1 MKQGRKFSQ
10 QLFRAYSVLISA
22 LLLMLFIGIFVVV
35 YNDQIRKEINAQQEF
50 VQKTQQQVDMSLQN
64 MDRIVS
70 GLLFNKDFM
79 QIMKTENMALS
90 YTKYSNE
97 ILDTFVSLDA
107 PLFLSHRIIA
117 FTPETYFTFT
127 KNVED
132 QTHILNAIKS
142 YEPYNSLIQANGDKV
157 ILPVHNDPFGVTDVP
172 VYSVARTVN
181 DGLNVYGVIEV
192 QNNYEQLESFC
203 SVDFQPGDCV
213 LFSEEGEVV
222 YPWKQSEDETFLNE
236 LYAVI
241 ADQPGRSGSF
251 QWENHQISYMAS
263 DYSEWITVIYSPLTN
278 MLPDWRL
285 GGFFLL
291 SFAVALFSLLGLVR
305 ILTNRLTAPLSK
317 LNRQINKI
325 SYENLSVRT
334 PNSYDIAEIENIN
347 RSFQAMLKQL
357 EIEIEQNAQ
366 ARANEERANYIA
378 LESLMNPHTIYN
390 TITMIESVC
399 YMNGDYEA
407 ADLCIAFSQM
417 LRYISDNTRST
428 YTVED
433 ELQHLNHYAILM
445 KKRYEGRLLVE
456 VSADPALLAEI
467 IPKFTLQPL
476 VENAIKHGMNR
487 NTTPFIVRVAIETA
501 ASGWRIRVTDNGKG
515 FAQEKIEEVY
525 ALFAYSDHSLQGN
538 KKDILNMKIDNMA
551 LNNIYIRWRIMKGSD
566 FRIRIDHLE
575 PSGCV
580 VELAVT
586 EGGELQHA
594 KDMSSRG

>member
-1 MKQGRKFSQ
+1 VEAPMKQGRKFSQ
-10 QLFRAYSVLISA
+10 QLFRAYSVLISI
-22 LLLMLFIGIFVVV
+22 LLLMLFIGIFLVV

-64 MDRIVS
+64 MDRIVN
-70 GLLFNKDFM
+70 GLLYNKSFM
-79 QIMKTENMALS
+79 QIMKTENMASS

-117 FTPETYFTFT
+117 FNPDTYFTFT

-142 YEPYNSLIQANGDKV
+142 YEPYNALIGANGDKV
-157 ILPVHNDPFGVTDVP
+157 ILPVHNDPFGIADVP

-181 DGLNVYGVIEV
+181 DGINVYGIVEV
-192 QNNYEQLESFC
+192 QNSYEQLEAFC
-203 SVDFQPGDCV
+203 SVDFGQGDCV
-213 LFSEEGEVV
+213 LLSDKGDVV
-222 YPWKQSEDETFLNE
+222 HPWKQAENETFLDG
-236 LYAVI
+236 LYAII
-241 ADQPGRSGSF
+241 ADKPERSGSF
-251 QWENHQISYMAS
+251 QWENHQISYMVS
-263 DYSEWITVIYSPLTN
+263 DYSHWITVIYSPLTN
-278 MLPDWRL
+278 IMPDWRL

-291 SFAVALFSLLGLVR
+291 SFAAALISMLGLIH
-305 ILTNRLTAPLSK
+305 ILTKRLTAPLTV

-325 SYENLSVRT
+325 SYDNLSVRT
-334 PNSYDIAEIENIN
+334 PHSYNIAEIDNIN
-347 RSFQAMLKQL
+347 RSFQAMLNHL

-378 LESLMNPHTIYN
+378 LQSLMNPHTIYN

-407 ADLCIAFSQM
+407 ADLCIAFSLM
-417 LRYISDNTRST
+417 LRYISDNTKSV

-456 VSADPALLAEI
+456 VSADAALLAEV

-487 NTTPFIVRVAIETA
+487 NCLPFIVRVVIETA
-501 ASGWRIRVTDNGKG
+501 DSGWRIRVTDNGNG
-515 FAQEKIEEVY
+515 FAQAKIDEVY
-525 ALFAYSDHSLQGN
+525 ALFAHSDNSLQGN
-538 KKDILNMKIDNMA
+538 KKEILNMKIDNMA
-551 LNNIYIRWRIMKGSD
+551 LNNIYIRWRIMKGSG
-566 FRIRIDHLE
+566 FHIRIENIE
-575 PSGCV
+575 PSGCF
-580 VELAVT
+580 VELAV
-586 EGGELQHA
+586 A
-594 KDMSSRG
+594 NPFP

>member
-1 MKQGRKFSQ
+1 MKRGSKFSQ
-10 QLFRAYSVLISA
+10 QLFRAYSVLISL
-22 LLLMLFIGIFVVV
+22 LLLMLFIGIFLVV
-35 YNDQIRKEINAQQEF
+35 YNDQIRKEISAQQEF
-50 VQKTQQQVDMSLQN
+50 VRKTQQQVDMSIQN
-64 MDRIVS
+64 MDRIVN

-79 QIMKTENMALS
+79 QIMKTENMSLS

-117 FTPETYFTFT
+117 FTQDTYFTFT
-127 KNVED
+127 KDVED

-142 YEPYNSLIQANGDKV
+142 YEPYNELIQANGDKV
-157 ILPVHNDPFGVTDVP
+157 ILPVHNDPFGIPDVP

-181 DGLNVYGVIEV
+181 DGINVYGIIEV

-213 LFSEEGEVV
+213 LLSDNGDVV
-222 YPWKQSEDETFLNE
+222 YPWNQAEDETFFSE

-241 ADQPGRSGSF
+241 ADKPEQSGSF
-251 QWENHQISYMAS
+251 QWENHQISYIVS
-263 DYSEWITVIYSPLTN
+263 DYSHWITIIYSPLSN
-278 MLPDWRL
+278 MLPDWKL
-285 GGFFLL
+285 GGIFLL
-291 SFAVALFSLLGLVR
+291 SFAAALFSMLGIIH
-305 ILTNRLTAPLSK
+305 ILTKRLTAPLSK
-317 LNRQINKI
+317 LNRQINSI

-334 PNSYDIAEIENIN
+334 NYSYNIAEIENIN

-378 LESLMNPHTIYN
+378 LQSLMNPHTIYN
-390 TITMIESVC
+390 TLTMIESVC

-407 ADLCIAFSQM
+407 ADLCIAFSLM
-417 LRYISDNTRST
+417 LRYISDNTKSI

-433 ELQHLNHYAILM
+433 ELQHLNHYAILI

-456 VSADPALLAEI
+456 VFADSALLAEI
-467 IPKFTLQPL
+467 IPKFTIQPL

-487 NTTPFIVRVAIETA
+487 NCQPFIVRVVIETT
-501 ASGWRIRVTDNGKG
+501 ASGWRICVTDNGKG
-515 FAQEKIEEVY
+515 FTPEKIDEVF
-525 ALFAYSDHSLQGN
+525 ALFSYHDNCLLGN

-551 LNNIYIRWRIMKGSD
+551 LINIYIRWRIMKSSD
-566 FRIRIDHLE
+566 FRIRIENLE
-575 PSGCV
+575 TSGCF
-580 VELAVT
+580 VELSVI
-586 EGGELQHA
+586 EGGGMRSA
-594 KDMSSRG
+594 KNLPC

>member
-10 QLFRAYSVLISA
+10 QLFRAYSVLITI
-22 LLLMLFIGIFVVV
+22 LLLMLFIGIFLVV
-35 YNDQIRKEINAQQEF
+35 YNDQIRQEINAQQEF

-64 MDRIVS
+64 MDRIVN
-70 GLLFNKDFM
+70 GLLYNKDFM

-107 PLFLSHRIIA
+107 PLFLSNRIIA
-117 FTPETYFTFT
+117 FTPDTYFTFT

-142 YEPYNSLIQANGDKV
+142 YEPYNALIEANGDKV
-157 ILPVHNDPFGVTDVP
+157 ILPVHNDPFGITEMP

-181 DGLNVYGVIEV
+181 DGLNVYGIIEV
-192 QNNYEQLESFC
+192 QNNYEQLEAFC
-203 SVDFQPGDCV
+203 SVEFQPGNCV
-213 LFSEEGEVV
+213 LLSNQGDVV
-222 YPWKQSEDETFLNE
+222 YPWKQAEDETFFSE

-241 ADQPGRSGSF
+241 ADKSEQSGSF
-251 QWENHQISYMAS
+251 QWENHQVSYIVS
-263 DYSEWITVIYSPLTN
+263 DYSDWITVIYSPLTN
-278 MLPDWRL
+278 MMPDWKL
-285 GGFFLL
+285 GGLFLL
-291 SFAVALFSLLGLVR
+291 CFAAALISMLMLIHF
-305 ILTNRLTAPLSK
+305 LTKRLTAPLSK
-317 LNRQINKI
+317 LNRQINSI
-325 SYENLSVRT
+325 SYDNLSVRAS
-334 PNSYDIAEIENIN
+334 NSYNIAEIENIN

-378 LESLMNPHTIYN
+378 LQSLMNPHTIYN

-399 YMNGDYEA
+399 YMNGDHEA
-407 ADLCIAFSQM
+407 ADLCIAFTLM
-417 LRYISDNTRST
+417 LRYISDNTRSV

-456 VSADPALLAEI
+456 VTADPALLAEV

-476 VENAIKHGMNR
+476 VENAIKHGMSR
-487 NTTPFIVRVAIETA
+487 NSMPFVVRVDIETD
-501 ASGWRIRVTDNGKG
+501 ASGWQIRVADNGKG
-515 FAQEKIEEVY
+515 FAQEKIGEVFD
-525 ALFAYSDHSLQGN
+525 LFANNDSSLKGN

-551 LNNIYIRWRIMKGSD
+551 LTNIYIRWRIMKGEG
-566 FRIRIDHLE
+566 FRIRIANTE

-580 VELAVT
+580 VELAVAERGT
-586 EGGELQHA
+586 RNA
-594 KDMSSRG
+594 KDLLS

>member
-10 QLFRAYSVLISA
+10 QLFRAYSGLIFM
-22 LLLMLFIGIFVVV
+22 LLLMLSIGILLVV

-64 MDRIVS
+64 MDRIVN
-70 GLLFNKDFM
+70 GLLFNKSFM
-79 QIMKTENMALS
+79 QTMKTENMEHS
-90 YTKYSNE
+90 YIKYSNE

-117 FTPETYFTFT
+117 FTPDTYFTFT

-142 YEPYNSLIQANGDKV
+142 YEPYNALIQANGDKV
-157 ILPVHNDPFGVTDVP
+157 ILPVHNDPFGIEDVP

-181 DGLNVYGVIEV
+181 DGINVYGIIEV
-192 QNNYEQLESFC
+192 QNNYEQLEKFC
-203 SVDFQPGDCV
+203 SVDFQSGDVV
-213 LFSEEGEVV
+213 LLSDKGEVV
-222 YPWKQSEDETFLNE
+222 YPWKQTEDETFFNK

-241 ADQPGRSGSF
+241 ADKPERSGSF
-251 QWENHQISYMAS
+251 QWENQQVSYIVS
-263 DYSEWITVIYSPLTN
+263 DYSQWTTVIYSPLTS
-278 MLPDWRL
+278 MMPDWKL

-291 SFAVALFSLLGLVR
+291 SFAAALFAMLGLIR
-305 ILTNRLTAPLSK
+305 ILANRLTAPLSK
-317 LNRQINKI
+317 LNRQIHN
-325 SYENLSVRT
+325 V
-334 PNSYDIAEIENIN
+334 SYDNLTVLTPHSYNIAEIENIN
-347 RSFQAMLKQL
+347 RSFQAMLNQL

-407 ADLCIAFSQM
+407 ADLCIAFSLM
-417 LRYISDNTRST
+417 LRYISDNTRSA

-456 VSADPALLAEI
+456 VSADPALLAEV

-487 NTTPFIVRVAIETA
+487 NCRPFIVRVVIETTA
-501 ASGWRIRVTDNGKG
+501 TGWRICVTDNGNG
-515 FAQEKIEEVY
+515 FAQEKIDKVF
-525 ALFAYSDHSLQGN
+525 ALFAYSDNCLQGD
-538 KKDILNMKIDNMA
+538 KKDILKMKIDNMA
-551 LNNIYIRWRIMKGSD
+551 LNNIYIRWRIMKGSG
-566 FRIRIDHLE
+566 FRIRIENTE
-575 PSGCV
+575 PSGCL
-580 VELAVT
+580 VELAVDAQ
-586 EGGELQHA
+586 LP
-594 KDMSSRG
+594 